1 MFGRAE
7 RPTLKFTRGCNR
19 VAGEEPVEG
28 RRELGFDRE
37 SGQPHCARR
46 RKHHDTQKSED
57 ARREASRHRRGAVAR
72 RSPGRARHLRLD
84 RCDHCTPPAIAAG
97 AARRIGST
105 GRRSHRPDGATITAG
120 GARCDRGASNSGGS
134 IRRQQPR
141 LRCHIEQKL
150 SERRRAE
157 RRPGDREGGTR
168 CHPPSPRRAAATTA
182 SRRRTCCRPA
192 APCRPYPSRSWCVS
206 CRRGQRQWSAR
217 WSACRRAWRRS
228 GLCSCRRA

>member
-1 MFGRAE
+1 MSTSKSVVAFSRPFSVRAHCSFAYSARASLTVGIPRNRRLSTAQRDRYRRFSPWRF
-7 RPTLKFTRGCNR
+7 RP
-19 VAGEEPVEG
+19 
-28 RRELGFDRE
+28 
-37 SGQPHCARR
+37 
-46 RKHHDTQKSED
+46 
-57 ARREASRHRRGAVAR
+57 
-72 RSPGRARHLRLD
+72 RARALS
-84 RCDHCTPPAIAAG
+84 PAAALPF
-97 AARRIGST
+97 
-105 GRRSHRPDGATITAG
+105 RSHRPDGATITAG

-134 IRRQQPR
+134 IRRQHPR

-168 CHPPSPRRAAATTA
+168 CHPPSPRRSAETTA

-192 APCRPYPSRSWCVS
+192 VPCRPYPSRSWCVS